1 MTEKQKKEI
10 LELGLKETNILFNEN
25 MAKHTTF
32 KVGGEAECFIK
43 IDNMK
48 DLRTVLV
55 YARNQ

>member
-1 MTEKQKKEI
+1 MTEKQKKENI
-10 LELGLKETNILFNEN
+10 ELGIKETNILFNEN

-43 IDNMK
+43 IYNMK

-55 YARNQ
+55 